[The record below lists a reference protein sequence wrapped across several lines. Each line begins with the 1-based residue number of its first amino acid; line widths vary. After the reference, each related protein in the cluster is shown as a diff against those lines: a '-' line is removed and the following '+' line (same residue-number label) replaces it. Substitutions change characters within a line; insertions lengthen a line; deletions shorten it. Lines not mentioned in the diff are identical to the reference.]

1 LDIAANVFA
10 YKVIAAISSVWI
22 VFIVWNAARLRG
34 LDPVKAVALVGL
46 NPVLVVYGIGG
57 GHNDLLMLAILVT
70 GLYMLLQRRER
81 TTGALIVVAAAVK
94 LTAGLLLPFAL
105 AGDRDRRGAAHRRH
119 HLLLGVGIATALTA
133 ALSFALFGTGPLHL
147 LDTLQSIQSQGGV
160 NSIFGLITTELGIG
174 GLGNGAG
181 LVLAAGFIASVVWL
195 LRRVWTGKIDWITG
209 AGWATV
215 AMLIATALL
224 LPWYVAWLLPLAA
237 LSTDRRLWLTTIA
250 MTAIGL
256 TTL

>member
-1 LDIAANVFA
+1 
-10 YKVIAAISSVWI
+10 
-22 VFIVWNAARLRG
+22 
-34 LDPVKAVALVGL
+34 
-46 NPVLVVYGIGG
+46 
-57 GHNDLLMLAILVT
+57 MLAILVT

-81 TTGALIVVAAAVK
+81 AGGALIVAAAAVK

-105 AGDRDRRGAAHRRH
+105 AGNTGLRGAAHRRH

-133 ALSFALFGTGPLHL
+133 ALSFTLFGTGPLRL
-147 LDTLQSIQSQGGV
+147 LGTLQNVQSQGGV
-160 NSIFGLITTELGIG
+160 NSIFGAISTGLGIG

-181 LVLAAGFIASVVWL
+181 LVLAAGFLAIVIWL
-195 LRRVWTGKIDWITG
+195 LRRVWIGKMDWITG

-215 AMLIATALL
+215 AMLLATGLL

-237 LSTDRRLWLTTIA
+237 LSTDRRLWLATIA

-256 TTL
+256 TSL